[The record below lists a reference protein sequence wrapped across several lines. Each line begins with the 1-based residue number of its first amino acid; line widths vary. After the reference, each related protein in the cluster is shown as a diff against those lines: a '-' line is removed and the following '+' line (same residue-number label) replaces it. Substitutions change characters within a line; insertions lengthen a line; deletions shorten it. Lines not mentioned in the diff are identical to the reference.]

1 MVVIV
6 VKEVAF
12 AMIKHVAN
20 AATMVMAEGVADAAT
35 MASTEAGRDHGGGP
49 GRHDAAL
56 GREHTGRLGS
66 VICRNSFHLNSPG
79 FVSASLFLDAL
90 RHIFRPSCPSPQVLP
105 ACLIVVFVCA
115 LAGPDFR
122 ASQGPWPRVPSLASS
137 SCLFHLNCCSAACPN
152 EHMPLCPVIN

>member
-1 MVVIV
+1 MLFAAAVVV
-6 VKEVAF
+6 VAGQGRGRGRTGHGHGGGHGRRRDPVDETVVVVVAEEVAF
-12 AMIKHVAN
+12 ATIEAD

-79 FVSASLFLDAL
+79 FVSASLFLGAL

-115 LAGPDFR
+115 WPVRR
-122 ASQGPWPRVPSLASS
+122 A
-137 SCLFHLNCCSAACPN
+137 
-152 EHMPLCPVIN
+152 M